1 MSVECLSG
9 TVINQAGSHALA
21 YSYFLIQVPASITL
35 AHMFVYVWMDGRER
49 TVIPIYPSVQVTRV
63 LTTPHVSRVLMG
75 KLVHMFGF
83 NFEQLPSSGCKTL
96 QSHVNFRSDSFCQEC
111 IVVVKVFLC
120 KLQ

>member
-1 MSVECLSG
+1 M
-9 TVINQAGSHALA
+9 
-21 YSYFLIQVPASITL
+21 SITL

-49 TVIPIYPSVQVTRV
+49 TVILIYQSVQVTHV
-63 LTTPHVSRVLMG
+63 LTTPHASKVLMG

-83 NFEQLPSSGCKTL
+83 NFEQLPSSQCK
-96 QSHVNFRSDSFCQEC
+96 SVNFRSDSICQEC